1 MIHMTSTKELA
12 QEVVHGTAYENSVIP
27 TDELQ
32 GCETYVGDILGDG
45 QQQLKPGAQDVFQS
59 PVQVDPCDNP

>member
-1 MIHMTSTKELA
+1 MKIIHVSNTKELA
-12 QEVVHGTAYENSVIP
+12 QEVVIGTVIP